1 MSLAELK
8 ERLES
13 QKNYY
18 QNYVKAKQ
26 EENRIKNEDKVN
38 ELVEKAKIISIERD
52 KLRNQKEVERKNK
65 KLNVKWI
72 NSQKIQD
79 KKMEAEIREKCL
91 IELKEKIEKK
101 KLKKKEE
108 EDEFEKKIREIKL
121 QRQYLQQGKVP
132 TKITQAVVEEK
143 AFKQI
148 EDGIERKMNDTQN
161 KALIQQQNREA
172 VKVNEEF

>member
-72 NSQKIQD
+72 NS
-79 KKMEAEIREKCL
+79 
-91 IELKEKIEKK
+91 
-101 KLKKKEE
+101 
-108 EDEFEKKIREIKL
+108 
-121 QRQYLQQGKVP
+121 
-132 TKITQAVVEEK
+132 
-143 AFKQI
+143 
-148 EDGIERKMNDTQN
+148 
-161 KALIQQQNREA
+161 
-172 VKVNEEF
+172 